1 MTDSPDDFND
11 DHDENDAALAD
22 LIGELDRAE
31 AAREKVFQED
41 PLGATMFGEAYRHGD
56 DADAARVDEWWA
68 RRGL

>member
-1 MTDSPDDFND
+1 MTTTTRTMRRWPIS
-11 DHDENDAALAD
+11 LASST
-22 LIGELDRAE
+22 GPKR
-31 AAREKVFQED
+31 REKVFQED